1 MNLSD
6 TAIRSAKLRSKD
18 YKLFD
23 EGGLYLLIT
32 PNGVKR
38 WRFKYC
44 FEGKKKLLA
53 LGDILPF
60 PSRKLASEDWRRKK
74 SLLWAIAP
82 NGRAY
87 NRTVHLAE
95 CTRMMARWVA
105 YLDELRLS
113 VD

>member
-53 LGDILPF
+53 LGGYPAVPLKEARQRRLEAKEKFAMGNCPQRTGLQ
-60 PSRKLASEDWRRKK
+60 PYSASCRVHTHDGEV
-74 SLLWAIAP
+74 
-82 NGRAY
+82 GR
-87 NRTVHLAE
+87 V
-95 CTRMMARWVA
+95 
-105 YLDELRLS
+105 S
-113 VD
+113 